1 MMKEKVSPLCNAGEK
16 LEGYGDKAN
25 VHTAFFAS
33 IFTTN
38 LLH

>member
-1 MMKEKVSPLCNAGEK
+1 MMKEKVSPLCNTGEK
-16 LEGYGDKAN
+16 LEGYREKTN

-33 IFTTN
+33 MFTTN